1 MSTCPKRSG
10 DSEMAEGQASPKAE
24 ALGKD
29 LHLGLQLCRANTL
42 SLTRLQLALKSGD
55 RRSTLEAIDRL
66 HALDTQISQLVRR
79 LPGHA
84 NDDPDMQA
92 LSRHVDEQNMA
103 IAFEKLAL
111 VSAVS
116 GPNLVSRHPAWN
128 GGRETAEDLPD
139 LPELGQRMPDL
150 PDHLIVADELP
161 YRKWL
166 GILLGLLVFMA
177 IAFAA
182 VFALTG

>member
-1 MSTCPKRSG
+1 MSTCPTRNGENDLSG
-10 DSEMAEGQASPKAE
+10 LEAGREAEV
-24 ALGKD
+24 LRKD

-66 HALDTQISQLVRR
+66 HTLDTQIGRLVRR

-84 NDDPDMQA
+84 NDDPDMQV

-111 VSAVS
+111 ASAVS
-116 GPNLVSRHPAWN
+116 GPNLVSRHPSWN
-128 GGRETAEDLPD
+128 GGRESADELPD
-139 LPELGQRMPDL
+139 LPYPDEPMPDL
-150 PDHLIVADELP
+150 PEHLIVADDLP

-166 GILLGLLVFMA
+166 GILFGLLTFMA

-182 VFALTG
+182 VFALTA

>member
-1 MSTCPKRSG
+1 MSTCPTRSG
-10 DSEMAEGQASPKAE
+10 ESELADAQADLKTE
-24 ALGKD
+24 ALRKD
-29 LHLGLQLCRANTL
+29 LRLGLQLCRANTL

-66 HALDTQISQLVRR
+66 HALDTQMGRLVRQV
-79 LPGHA
+79 PGHA
-84 NDDPDMQA
+84 NDDPEMQA
-92 LSRHVDEQNMA
+92 LARHVDEQNMA

-128 GGRETAEDLPD
+128 GGRETSEDFPDLPD
-139 LPELGQRMPDL
+139 PGERLPDL
-150 PDHLIVADELP
+150 PDHLIVVDELP

-166 GILLGLLVFMA
+166 GVLLGLLVFMA